1 MILSGSDPS
10 FPLLEIPVVEISA
23 VEVEGAQVIA
33 LKVDFPNDQMFR
45 LLRGRLCL
53 SEILADRCFLIVSMP
68 LLSIQNQFI
77 GIEKLRNLAALTE
90 AGKRWQSAFPDDSF
104 GLLFRG
110 VISHAPFFPV
120 PRIRGSACRSFY
132 PAECQTKIF
141 WNYYFLKKVFFTM
154 TVGEV
159 TRLLITAP
167 LIIPFRTQYAPRI
180 DKQKQTVINKLP
192 KTIKLFCQDSGAR
205 LKPDKF
211 ESSLYIF

>member
-10 FPLLEIPVVEISA
+10 FPLLEILVVEISA

-90 AGKRWQSAFPDDSF
+90 AGKR
-104 GLLFRG
+104 
-110 VISHAPFFPV
+110 
-120 PRIRGSACRSFY
+120 
-132 PAECQTKIF
+132 
-141 WNYYFLKKVFFTM
+141 
-154 TVGEV
+154 
-159 TRLLITAP
+159 
-167 LIIPFRTQYAPRI
+167 
-180 DKQKQTVINKLP
+180 
-192 KTIKLFCQDSGAR
+192 
-205 LKPDKF
+205 
-211 ESSLYIF
+211 